1 MNILKNYKR
10 KLALRSITG
19 NMGRVVEDE
28 DEIICYVKQ
37 KKVGKGCI
45 FLGGC
50 HSFDNGN
57 TARRYGIDKPIH
69 YIFDG
74 LKCSSDIYGYDGM
87 KLSFRNCYFKNL
99 SYISL
104 EGDCEFENCT
114 FTNSLF
120 YDIYADNLTIKSSSI
135 SDLAGYN
142 RFHVVARNKLS
153 LIDVD
158 GIGDYYLKI
167 KNVYFS
173 SDKEI
178 LFKNTNIDCLS
189 ISIDTEKIVS
199 VNSNLRAR
207 KNANIES
214 YEISDLVLDSPNT
227 ICNNISISGGK
238 MNINKEDTLLDRKRE
253 DLIDVLKE
261 IRDKCKDVNE
271 LKIKEVSEKIQS
283 RPISKVLKR

>member
-1 MNILKNYKR
+1 MNILKKYKR

-57 TARRYGIDKPIH
+57 TARKYGIDKPIH

-74 LKCSSDIYGYDGM
+74 LECSSDIYGYDSM
-87 KLSFRNCYFKNL
+87 KLSFRNCYFKNF

-114 FTNSLF
+114 FTSSLF

-158 GIGDYYLKI
+158 GIGDYYFKI

-199 VNSNLRAR
+199 VNSNLKAR

-214 YEISDLVLDSPNT
+214 YEISDLVLDSPNI
-227 ICNNISISGGK
+227 ICNDINVSSGK
-238 MNINKEDTLLDRKRE
+238 MCLNKGNTLLDKKRE
-253 DLIDVLKE
+253 DLINVLKE
-261 IRDKCKDVNE
+261 IRDKCKDINE
-271 LKIKEVSEKIQS
+271 LKVKKVSEKIQG

>member
-37 KKVGKGCI
+37 KKAGKGCI

-74 LKCSSDIYGYDGM
+74 LKCSSDIYGYDGI
-87 KLSFRNCYFKNL
+87 KLDFRNCYFKYC

-104 EGDCEFENCT
+104 VGDCEFENCT
-114 FTNSLF
+114 FASSLF
-120 YDIYADNLTIKSSSI
+120 YDIYADDITIKSSSI

-142 RFHVVARNKLS
+142 RFHVVARN
-153 LIDVD
+153 IVF
-158 GIGDYYLKI
+158 KI
-167 KNVYFS
+167 IIYIF
-173 SDKEI
+173 I
-178 LFKNTNIDCLS
+178 NIVF
-189 ISIDTEKIVS
+189 III
-199 VNSNLRAR
+199 NSF
-207 KNANIES
+207 
-214 YEISDLVLDSPNT
+214 
-227 ICNNISISGGK
+227 
-238 MNINKEDTLLDRKRE
+238 
-253 DLIDVLKE
+253 
-261 IRDKCKDVNE
+261 
-271 LKIKEVSEKIQS
+271 
-283 RPISKVLKR
+283 

>member
-57 TARRYGIDKPIH
+57 TARKYGIDKPIH

-74 LKCSSDIYGYDGM
+74 LKCSSDIYGYDGI
-87 KLSFRNCYFKNL
+87 KLDFRNCYFKYC

-104 EGDCEFENCT
+104 VGDCEFENCT
-114 FTNSLF
+114 FASSLF
-120 YDIYADNLTIKSSSI
+120 YDIYADDITIKSSSI
-135 SDLAGYN
+135 SVLAGYN
-142 RFHVVARNKLS
+142 RFHVAAIYKLS

-158 GIGDYYLKI
+158 GIGGHFS
-167 KNVYFS
+167 KNRSVYFS
-173 SDKEI
+173 SGKEI
-178 LFKNTNIDCLS
+178 LFKDTNIDCLD
-189 ISIDTEKIVS
+189 ISIAAEKLVS
-199 VNSNLRAR
+199 INSNLRAR
-207 KNANIES
+207 RTANIES
-214 YEISDLVLDSPNT
+214 NEISGLVVDSPNI
-227 ICNNISISGGK
+227 ICNDINVSSGK
-238 MNINKEDTLLDRKRE
+238 MCLNKGNTLLDRKRE
-253 DLIDVLKE
+253 DLINVLKE
-261 IRDKCKDVNE
+261 IRDKCKDINE
-271 LKIKEVSEKIQS
+271 LKVKKVSEKIQG

>member
-19 NMGRVVEDE
+19 NMGRVVENE

-37 KKVGKGCI
+37 KKVGKDCI
-45 FLGGC
+45 FLNGC
-50 HSFDNGN
+50 RSFDNGN
-57 TARRYGIDKPIH
+57 TARKYGIDKPIH

-74 LKCSSDIYGYDGM
+74 LKCSSDIYGYDGI
-87 KLSFRNCYFKNL
+87 KLDFRNCYFKYC

-104 EGDCEFENCT
+104 VGDCEFENCI
-114 FTNSLF
+114 FASSLF
-120 YDIYADNLTIKSSSI
+120 YDIYADDITIKSSSI
-135 SDLAGYN
+135 SVLAGYN
-142 RFHVVARNKLS
+142 RFHVAAIYKLS

-158 GIGDYYLKI
+158 GIGGHFS
-167 KNVYFS
+167 KNRSVYFS
-173 SDKEI
+173 SGKEI
-178 LFKNTNIDCLS
+178 LFKDTNIDCLD
-189 ISIDTEKIVS
+189 ISIAAEKLVS
-199 VNSNLRAR
+199 INSNLRAR
-207 KNANIES
+207 RTANIES
-214 YEISDLVLDSPNT
+214 NEISGLVVDSPNT

>member
-1 MNILKNYKR
+1 MNVLKNYKR

-19 NMGRVVEDE
+19 NMGRVVENE
-28 DEIICYVKQ
+28 DEIICYVKR
-37 KKVGKGCI
+37 KKVGKDCI
-45 FLGGC
+45 FLNGC
-50 HSFDNGN
+50 RSFDNEN
-57 TARRYGIDKPIH
+57 ITRKYGIDKPIH

-74 LKCSSDIYGYDGM
+74 LECSSDIYSYDGI
-87 KLSFRNCYFKNL
+87 KLDFRNCYFKYC

-104 EGDCEFENCT
+104 VGDCEFENCT
-114 FTNSLF
+114 FTSSLF

-158 GIGDYYLKI
+158 GIGDYYFKI

-178 LFKNTNIDCLS
+178 LFKNTNIDCLN

-214 YEISDLVLDSPNT
+214 NEITGLVVDSPNI
-227 ICNNISISGGK
+227 ICNDINVSSGK
-238 MNINKEDTLLDRKRE
+238 MCLNKGNTLLDRKRE
-253 DLIDVLKE
+253 DLINVLKE
-261 IRDKCKDVNE
+261 IRDKCKDINE
-271 LKIKEVSEKIQS
+271 LKVKEVSEKIQG

>member
-1 MNILKNYKR
+1 MNLLKNYRR

-57 TARRYGIDKPIH
+57 TARKYDIDKPIH

-74 LKCSSDIYGYDGM
+74 LKCSSDIYSYDGI
-87 KLSFRNCYFKNL
+87 KLDFRNCYFKYC

-104 EGDCEFENCT
+104 VGDCEFENCT
-114 FTNSLF
+114 FTSSLF

-158 GIGDYYLKI
+158 GIGDYYFKI

-178 LFKNTNIDCLS
+178 LFKNTNIDCLN

-214 YEISDLVLDSPNT
+214 NEITGLVVDSPNI
-227 ICNNISISGGK
+227 ICNDINVSSGK
-238 MNINKEDTLLDRKRE
+238 MCLNKGNTLLDRKRE
-253 DLIDVLKE
+253 DLINVLKE
-261 IRDKCKDVNE
+261 IRDKCKDINE
-271 LKIKEVSEKIQS
+271 LKVKEVSEKIQG
-283 RPISKVLKR
+283 RPISKVLKG